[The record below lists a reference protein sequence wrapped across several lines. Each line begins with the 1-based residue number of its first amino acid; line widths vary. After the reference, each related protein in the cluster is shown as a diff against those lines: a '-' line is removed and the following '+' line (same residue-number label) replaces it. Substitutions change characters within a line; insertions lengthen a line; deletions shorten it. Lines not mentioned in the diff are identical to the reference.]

1 MVRNA
6 KTLLLATA
14 LGMMLGVGAQAAGNQ
29 QKLKSAVGVQESAEK
44 AAAASQKKIDSIADQ
59 TERMLTEYK
68 LVMRQYDALKGYNDQ
83 VARIVKSQNE
93 ELAGIEQQ
101 LLEIDTTNQGVIPLM
116 ERMVDTLEKFVALD
130 VPFLLDERHK
140 RVKELKELLDRADV
154 TVSEKYRRIMEA
166 YQVEMEYG
174 RTIEAYT
181 GDLTTN
187 GKKRSVDFLRIGRMT
202 FMYQTLDKKET
213 AVWDNKKRAW
223 QVLGEEYR
231 KPTMLGL
238 RIARKQAPPDL
249 IKLPV
254 PAPEKAQ

>member
-1 MVRNA
+1 MVRNKKA
-6 KTLLLATA
+6 LLLSLA
-14 LGMMLGVGAQAAGNQ
+14 LGMTVATSVGMAGNK
-29 QKLKSAVGVQESAEK
+29 QKLKSAVNVQTSTEK
-44 AAAASQKKIDSIADQ
+44 AAAASQKKIDSVADQ
-59 TERMLTEYK
+59 TDRMLTEYK
-68 LVMRQYDALKGYNDQ
+68 LTMRQYDALKGYNDQ
-83 VARIVKSQNE
+83 VARIVKAQNE
-93 ELAGIEQQ
+93 ELATIDQQ

-116 ERMVDTLEKFVALD
+116 GRMVDTLEKFIALD
-130 VPFLLDERHK
+130 VPFLPDERSK
-140 RVKELKELLDRADV
+140 RLEDIKLLLDRADI

-181 GDLTTN
+181 SDLTVN
-187 GKKRSVDFLRIGRMT
+187 GKKRAVDFLRIGRMT
-202 FMYQTLDKKET
+202 LMYQTLDKKET
-213 AVWDNKKRAW
+213 AVWDNDKRSW

>member
-6 KTLLLATA
+6 KLLLLALS
-14 LGMMLGVGAQAAGNQ
+14 LGLTLASATGMAGNQ
-29 QKLKSAVGVQESAEK
+29 KTLKSAVGIQSSAEK
-44 AAAASQKKIDSIADQ
+44 AAAASQKKIDAIADKADQ
-59 TERMLTEYK
+59 MLTEYK
-68 LVMRQYDALKGYNDQ
+68 LTMRQYDAMKGYDDQ

-93 ELAGIEQQ
+93 ELATIDQQ

-130 VPFLLDERHK
+130 VPFLMDERNK
-140 RVKELKELLDRADV
+140 RVLDLKLLLDRADV

-181 GDLTTN
+181 DDLVVD

-202 FMYQTLDKKET
+202 LMYQTLDKKET
-213 AVWDNKKRAW
+213 AVWNNKTRAW
-223 QVLGEEYR
+223 QILPEEYR
-231 KPTMLGL
+231 KPAMLGL

-254 PAPEKAQ
+254 SAPEKVQ

>member
-14 LGMMLGVGAQAAGNQ
+14 LGMILGAGAQAAGNK
-29 QKLKSAVGVQESAEK
+29 QKLKSAVSTQESAEK
-44 AAAASQKKIDSIADQ
+44 AAAASQKKIESIADQ
-59 TERMLTEYK
+59 TDRMLTEYK
-68 LVMRQYDALKGYNDQ
+68 LTMRQYDALKGYDDQ

-93 ELAGIEQQ
+93 ELATIDAQ

-130 VPFLLDERHK
+130 VPFLPEERAK
-140 RVKELKELLDRADV
+140 RIAGLKALLDRADV

-181 GDLTTN
+181 DDLSVN

-202 FMYQTLDKKET
+202 LMYQTLDKKET

-223 QVLGEEYR
+223 QILPEEYR

-254 PAPEKAQ
+254 PAPETAQ

>member
-6 KTLLLATA
+6 KALLLVAA
-14 LGMMLGVGAQAAGNQ
+14 LSVVWAGGTQAAGNK
-29 QKLKSAVGVQESAEK
+29 QKLKSAVGVQESTEK
-44 AAAASQKKIDSIADQ
+44 AAIASQKKIDSIADQ
-59 TERMLTEYK
+59 TDRMLTEYK
-68 LVMRQYDALKGYNDQ
+68 LAMRQYDALKGYDDQ
-83 VARIVKSQNE
+83 VARIVESQNE
-93 ELAGIEQQ
+93 ELATIDQQ

-116 ERMVDTLEKFVALD
+116 ERMVATLEKFVSLD
-130 VPFLLDERHK
+130 VPFLPEERAK
-140 RVKELKELLDRADV
+140 RIADLKVLLDRADV

-181 GDLTTN
+181 AELDASGQ
-187 GKKRSVDFLRIGRMT
+187 KRSVDFLRIGRMT
-202 FMYQTLDKKET
+202 LIYQTLDKKET

-223 QVLGEEYR
+223 QVLPEEYR
-231 KPTMLGL
+231 KPVMEGL

-254 PAPEKAQ
+254 AAPEKAQ